1 MSQEHIELFAA
12 LAAPFAEEELRVR
25 SQSGREFQYVT
36 ARTVMNRL
44 DEVLGPAN
52 WWDEYTPIDNAV
64 VCRLTVRLPDGE
76 TLTKSD
82 AGGFTTTVDASDYE
96 KSGFSDAFKRAAVK
110 FGVGRYLYGD
120 GIPPSLRE
128 ALVNE
133 ARPERV
139 VEPAREREAEPARE
153 REVEPARPA
162 PGLTPT
168 GGGSAKSAAAPKT
181 GKALFA
187 WIKERDEKLGADL
200 LRSVS
205 DWGKSQDFPP
215 RMVQWSGEQVE
226 AGHTEA
232 LRLLT
237 SLNLDPA
244 VSGSS
249 NGARRR

>member
-1 MSQEHIELFAA
+1 MSQQHIELFAA
-12 LAAPFAEEELRVR
+12 LAAPFSPEEVRVR
-25 SQSGREFQYVT
+25 SQAGREFEYVT

-44 DEVLGPAN
+44 DEVVGPAN
-52 WWDEYTPIDNAV
+52 WWDDYTPMENAV
-64 VCRLTVRLPDGE
+64 VCRLTIRLPDGE

-110 FGVGRYLYGD
+110 FGVARYLYGD

-128 ALVNE
+128 ALAAEV
-133 ARPERV
+133 RSERV
-139 VEPAREREAEPARE
+139 EQPVREQEPEPALAPTARA
-153 REVEPARPA
+153 PRPVA
-162 PGLTPT
+162 GPR
-168 GGGSAKSAAAPKT
+168 T

-205 DWGKSQDFPP
+205 DWGRDHDFPP
-215 RMVQWSGEQVE
+215 RMVQWTGEQVE

-232 LRLLT
+232 LRMLT
-237 SLNLDPA
+237 SLKLDPA
-244 VSGSS
+244 VSGQA

>member
-1 MSQEHIELFAA
+1 MSQQHIELFAA
-12 LAAPFAEEELRVR
+12 LAAPFSDDELRVR

-44 DEVLGPAN
+44 DEVVGPAN
-52 WWDEYTPIDNAV
+52 WWDEYTPMENAV
-64 VCRLTVRLPDGE
+64 VCRLTIRLPDGD

-128 ALVNE
+128 VLDNE
-133 ARPERV
+133 AQEERASQPARSREP
-139 VEPAREREAEPARE
+139 EPARASL
-153 REVEPARPA
+153 A
-162 PGLTPT
+162 PS
-168 GGGSAKSAAAPKT
+168 GGAAPKQPAAPRT

-187 WIKERDEKLGADL
+187 WVKDREEKLGGDL
-200 LRSVS
+200 LRSLS
-205 DWGKSQDFPP
+205 DWGKSQDYPP

-226 AGHTEA
+226 AGHSEA

-237 SLNLDPA
+237 SLNLDP
-244 VSGSS
+244 VGSAPA